1 MKNLSYTLWQIAS
14 WTSDDSEVLIPALQ
28 RGLVWKPS
36 QVELLWDSI
45 LRGFPIGSFMLSDIV
60 NNDGIGNYYLMDG
73 QQRFNA
79 ISLGYN
85 KVTDAKAV
93 LWIDL
98 LPPKSQN
105 STRKYWIKVTTAPHP
120 WGFKNDDQANRLNT
134 SEKREAIKAFGLVGN
149 IYNKNFS
156 LKTTWPFEARL
167 PIPLFCL
174 LEAAEKSDNKEGFIE
189 KALKLFN
196 ETDFSY
202 LKRFNEEYNQSD
214 EAKNYLRG
222 LFHAFKA
229 LKDYTITCNHLPKDV
244 MESETTKDSAAQST
258 LEVLFTRLNTGGTTI
273 SRDDLNYSAIKAY
286 WPSIKDVNDKLAEKY
301 MNPAKLVMLAFRLAL
316 TSDNDNGF
324 KNEMTIKQIRS
335 TASNLDEKDKIEALY
350 SDNQLGR
357 ILEEV
362 DEWLD
367 VKGDAELRTPS
378 ILRTSIAQD
387 SPDIYL
393 LLMYLAKKE
402 TELQIRPEEIR
413 ALAFL
418 LHWFGNDRRKCVIE
432 IFKQCKNGISRK
444 NILKGISNLM
454 HDYQLINIY
463 SPEEVQHF
471 FEINDSKDW
480 RCQNSVSFPKR
491 VFFNRTFWYGSKE
504 AKQMLLYAER
514 QYINTHFG
522 NYDPA
527 RQDMWAEENRPWDFD
542 HIIPQEWIGNKRG
555 GFREYDKDWLRSIGN
570 IAAISFESN
579 RSKSNSNE
587 FSEYRVNED
596 SLLYLKDI
604 ESITARITDNQQES
618 VKFAELT
625 FNRYCKVYS
634 EAYKVIQPL
643 VENVELSDTLQK
655 RKKLICTIIDMLPGA
670 RAHFASTDGN
680 DYLIEREQ
688 DWSRDWIGVG
698 VIMGDFMA
706 CFEWQGVIDNNIVVN
721 AEIGIRKA
729 PGTQVTQENRNLFKV
744 LEYNPWWYDWKFDF
758 QSLDAN
764 IIVEEMKKYMDK
776 IQQVI

>member
-1 MKNLSYTLWQIAS
+1 MKNISYTLRQIAT

-98 LPPKSQN
+98 LPPTSQN

-134 SEKREAIKAFGLVGN
+134 SEKREAIKAFGLEGN

-196 ETDFSY
+196 ETDFCY
-202 LKRFNEEYNQSD
+202 LKRFNEKYNQFD

-335 TASNLDEKDKIEALY
+335 TASNPDEKKKIEALY
-350 SDNQLGR
+350 SDNQL
-357 ILEEV
+357 
-362 DEWLD
+362 
-367 VKGDAELRTPS
+367 EL
-378 ILRTSIAQD
+378 
-387 SPDIYL
+387 
-393 LLMYLAKKE
+393 
-402 TELQIRPEEIR
+402 
-413 ALAFL
+413 
-418 LHWFGNDRRKCVIE
+418 
-432 IFKQCKNGISRK
+432 ISR
-444 NILKGISNLM
+444 
-454 HDYQLINIY
+454 Q
-463 SPEEVQHF
+463 
-471 FEINDSKDW
+471 
-480 RCQNSVSFPKR
+480 
-491 VFFNRTFWYGSKE
+491 
-504 AKQMLLYAER
+504 
-514 QYINTHFG
+514 
-522 NYDPA
+522 
-527 RQDMWAEENRPWDFD
+527 
-542 HIIPQEWIGNKRG
+542 
-555 GFREYDKDWLRSIGN
+555 
-570 IAAISFESN
+570 
-579 RSKSNSNE
+579 
-587 FSEYRVNED
+587 
-596 SLLYLKDI
+596 
-604 ESITARITDNQQES
+604 
-618 VKFAELT
+618 
-625 FNRYCKVYS
+625 
-634 EAYKVIQPL
+634 
-643 VENVELSDTLQK
+643 
-655 RKKLICTIIDMLPGA
+655 
-670 RAHFASTDGN
+670 
-680 DYLIEREQ
+680 
-688 DWSRDWIGVG
+688 SR
-698 VIMGDFMA
+698 
-706 CFEWQGVIDNNIVVN
+706 
-721 AEIGIRKA
+721 
-729 PGTQVTQENRNLFKV
+729 
-744 LEYNPWWYDWKFDF
+744 
-758 QSLDAN
+758 
-764 IIVEEMKKYMDK
+764 
-776 IQQVI
+776 